1 MTTIDKL
8 TKTPAPNTVYETVNK
23 LIDAVEQGG
32 GGGGTATDVQ
42 INGTSITS
50 SNVANIVTN
59 SAYNSS
65 TNKIATMSDV
75 FSRNIGEIVQSTIPL
90 TDAGLH
96 LLDGSLIYEGGVYDD
111 FFQYMEG
118 LYNTPLY
125 AWNYSGSTTLDITTV
140 YTLSQTPVVG
150 DIVFANVDGVIT
162 NIKNLVN
169 ASDRT
174 VGDFE
179 FNDELGY
186 DAIIYYYNS
195 VSAGYIFTRNANL
208 DTTYPPEYFCSE
220 SDWQTS
226 VTNYGVCGKFVY
238 TPTLG
243 NTTGSIRLPYL
254 IGFIEGTNTLSETG
268 NLTEAGLPNITG
280 SVVSGCW
287 SNSGIS
293 GCFYG
298 KGDVSSASG
307 TDNRRK
313 ALFDASRSSA
323 IYGNSD
329 TVQPQSIKVLY
340 YIVVANSTKTEIEVD
355 IDNVATDL
363 NILNVELNR
372 RSASYLT
379 ESYVNGTSGYR
390 VYSDKWCVQWGTST
404 ISNGNNGLEVTL
416 TKSYSDTNFC
426 VLVTHRE
433 GSYGTTGMCANVTAV
448 NKIKIF
454 YNTTAQRI
462 MQWQTSGYLP

>member
-1 MTTIDKL
+1 MSISKITNAPTPNEHIA
-8 TKTPAPNTVYETVNK
+8 KTNEIIEVVNN
-23 LIDAVEQGG
+23 
-32 GGGGTATDVQ
+32 GGGTATDVQ
-42 INGTSITS
+42 INGASITS
-50 SNVANIVTN
+50 NNIANIVTN
-59 SAYNSS
+59 TAYDSS

-96 LLDGSLIYEGGVYDD
+96 LLDGSLLSGDGVYSD
-111 FFQYMEG
+111 F
-118 LYNTPLY
+118 
-125 AWNYSGSTTLDITTV
+125 
-140 YTLSQTPVVG
+140 
-150 DIVFANVDGVIT
+150 VDYI
-162 NIKNLVN
+162 
-169 ASDRT
+169 AS
-174 VGDFE
+174 
-179 FNDELGY
+179 
-186 DAIIYYYNS
+186 IY
-195 VSAGYIFTRNANL
+195 NANL
-208 DTTYPPEYFCSE
+208 NYFCTE

-226 VTNYGVCGKFVY
+226 VTTYGVCGKFVY
-238 TPTLG
+238 DSTNDTVRLPRIIGFTEG
-243 NTTGSIRLPYL
+243 EINTTNLGD
-254 IGFIEGTNTLSETG
+254 
-268 NLTEAGLPNITG
+268 LTEAGLPNITG
-280 SVVSGCW
+280 YIRGYGGGGYSSTGAFTTSTADSQGWGDSSGKNRFTFELNA
-287 SNSGIS
+287 SM
-293 GCFYG
+293 
-298 KGDVSSASG
+298 SSS
-307 TDNRRK
+307 
-313 ALFDASRSSA
+313 
-323 IYGNSD
+323 IYGNST

-363 NILNVELNR
+363 NILNGELNR

-433 GSYGTTGMCANVTAV
+433 GSYSTIGMCANVTAK

-454 YNTTAQRI
+454 YNNTSQRI